1 MPAARGWVR
10 RPARRDG
17 LPRAGRG
24 AQYCRKDTA
33 PRARAQ
39 EENGAMD
46 GILTGTSLEAAA
58 NAWLG
63 GFEDALG
70 GGDPAGIAALF
81 AAECHWRDILAFT
94 WDLHTTS
101 GAAAIAARL
110 EATLGRVRP
119 RLFALAAGR
128 TPPRR
133 VTRAGTECI
142 EAIFTFETDTGPCDG
157 VVRLVNEE
165 GTPRAWTLMTSLD
178 EIRGHEDPAEGK
190 RWQDV
195 DWKRNFGGE
204 NWLDRRRRAVAYAD
218 RDPAVLVVGAAQAG
232 LSVAARLGL
241 LGVDTLV
248 VDREQR
254 IGDSWRKRYHALTL
268 HNETRVNHLPYM
280 PFPKSF
286 PVFIPKDMLANWFE
300 LYAEAMELNVWTGTE
315 VTGGSW
321 DEAARC
327 WSVTLKRADGTTRVM
342 RPRHVVMANGVSTTP
357 IMPDLPGLKDFA
369 GAVRHSS
376 AMGSG
381 RDWAGKRALVL
392 GTGTSGHDTAQD
404 LAVSGAASV
413 TIIQNRPSLVV
424 SLKEAQA
431 PYALYDEEIPFED
444 KDLLA
449 TSFPFPVYRRAHQ
462 RMTAMNRHADAA
474 LLEGLEKR
482 GFRLYFGPDDTGWQ
496 IMYQSRGGGY
506 YFDAGCSQMIID
518 GRVGLIQF
526 ADIDRFVAEG
536 ARMKDGTIVPADL
549 LVLATGYEG
558 QAAAA
563 RRLFG
568 DAVADRAGQVWG
580 WDHEGELAGMW
591 RPTGQPGLWFHAGGL
606 AQCRIYS
613 KVLALQIKAQELGL
627 A

>member
-1 MPAARGWVR
+1 
-10 RPARRDG
+10 
-17 LPRAGRG
+17 
-24 AQYCRKDTA
+24 
-33 PRARAQ
+33 
-39 EENGAMD
+39 MD
-46 GILTGTSLEAAA
+46 GILTGSTLEATAT
-58 NAWLG
+58 AWLRD
-63 GFEDALG
+63 FEAALA
-70 GGDPAGIAALF
+70 AGEAGRIAALF
-81 AAECHWRDILAFT
+81 AAECHWRDILAFD
-94 WDLHTTS
+94 WDLRTTS
-101 GAAAIAARL
+101 GAQAIAARL
-110 EATLGRVRP
+110 AGLAP
-119 RLFALAAGR
+119 RAAARGFAIAPGR

-133 VTRAGTECI
+133 TTRAGTEATEVLI
-142 EAIFTFETDTGPCDG
+142 AFGTATGPCTG
-157 VVRLVNEE
+157 VVRLVHE
-165 GTPRAWTLMTSLD
+165 GGAPRAWTLMTSLD
-178 EIRGHEDPAEGK
+178 QIRGHEDPAEGK
-190 RWQDV
+190 RWQEV
-195 DWKRNFGGE
+195 DWTRNFGGE
-204 NWLDRRRRAVAYAD
+204 NWLDRRRRAVAYDD

-232 LSVAARLGL
+232 LSVAARLSL

-248 VDREQR
+248 VDREAR

-321 DEAARC
+321 DDAARC
-327 WSVTLKRADGTTRVM
+327 WQIALKRADGSTRVM
-342 RPRHVVMANGVSTTP
+342 RPRHVVMANGTSTTP
-357 IMPDLPGLKDFA
+357 RMPDLPGLRDFA

-381 RDWAGKRALVL
+381 RDWAGRRALVL

-431 PYALYDEEIPFED
+431 PYALYDEDIPFED

-449 TSFPFPVYRRAHQ
+449 TSFPFPVYKRAHQ
-462 RMTAMNRHADAA
+462 RMTAMNRVADAE
-474 LLEGLEKR
+474 LLEGLKKR
-482 GFRLYFGPDDTGWQ
+482 GFRLNFGEEESGWQ
-496 IMYQSRGGGY
+496 VMYQSRGGGY
-506 YFDAGCSQMIID
+506 YFDAGCSRMIID
-518 GRVGLIQF
+518 GRVGLMQF

-536 ARMKDGTIVPADL
+536 ARMRDGTIVPADL

-568 DAVADRAGQVWG
+568 DAVAERVGRVWG
-580 WDHEGELAGMW
+580 WDHEGELHGMW

-606 AQCRIYS
+606 AQCRIFS
-613 KVLALQIKAQELGL
+613 KVLALQIKARELGI

>member
-1 MPAARGWVR
+1 
-10 RPARRDG
+10 
-17 LPRAGRG
+17 
-24 AQYCRKDTA
+24 
-33 PRARAQ
+33 
-39 EENGAMD
+39 MD
-46 GILTGTSLEAAA
+46 GILTGTSLDAAA
-58 NAWLG
+58 NGWLA

-70 GGDPAGIAALF
+70 GGNPSGIAALF
-81 AAECHWRDILAFT
+81 GAECHWRDILAFG
-94 WDLHTTS
+94 WDLRTTS
-101 GAAAIAARL
+101 GAGAIAGRL
-110 EATLGRVRP
+110 EAALGKVRP
-119 RLFALAAGR
+119 RRFALAAGR

-133 VTRAGTECI
+133 ITRAGTECI

-165 GTPRAWTLMTSLD
+165 GTPRAWTLMTALD

-204 NWLDRRRRAVAYAD
+204 NWLDRRKKAVAYAG

-248 VDREQR
+248 VDREAR
-254 IGDSWRKRYHALTL
+254 IGDSWRHRYHALTL

-315 VTGGSW
+315 VTAGAW
-321 DEAARC
+321 DEAAQC

-357 IMPDLPGLKDFA
+357 VMPDLPGLKDFA

-381 RDWAGKRALVL
+381 MDWAGKRALVL

-431 PYALYDEEIPFED
+431 PYALYDEAISFED

-449 TSFPFPVYRRAHQ
+449 TSFPFPIYRRAHQ

-482 GFRLYFGPDDTGWQ
+482 GFRLSFGEDGTGWQ
-496 IMYQSRGGGY
+496 VMYQSRGGGY

-536 ARMKDGTIVPADL
+536 ARMKDGSVVPADL
-549 LVLATGYEG
+549 VVLATGYEG

-568 DAVADRAGQVWG
+568 DAVGDRVGQVWG
-580 WDHEGELAGMW
+580 FDAEGELHGMW

-606 AQCRIYS
+606 AQCRIFS
-613 KVLALQIKAQELGL
+613 KVLALQIKARELGL
-627 A
+627 AA